1 MRPQDVAV
9 LLKRLVVSAV
19 GTELILEIFKAISA
33 LKTVLFLI
41 LSQLSEISSYSKRK
55 LIYEYLLEC

>member
-1 MRPQDVAV
+1 MAV
-9 LLKRLVVSAV
+9 VLKRLVVSAD
-19 GTELILEIFKAISA
+19 GTELILEIFKAIFA

-41 LSQLSEISSYSKRK
+41 LSQLSEISSYGKRK